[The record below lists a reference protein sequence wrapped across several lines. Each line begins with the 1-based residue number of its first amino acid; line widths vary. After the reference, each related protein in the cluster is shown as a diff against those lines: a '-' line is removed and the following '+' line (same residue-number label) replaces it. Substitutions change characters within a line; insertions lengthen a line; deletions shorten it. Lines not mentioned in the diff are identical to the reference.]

1 MLMLPGGTRE
11 RTKCMYKALIA
22 AILLSGW
29 TTAGLAQTSAEIAS
43 YKRAV
48 GAMKEGD
55 WDTARAEARRAGP
68 VGRDI
73 IEWRRFRASEGD
85 FGSVRK
91 FLARRADW
99 PGLKLLRRRSEVNVP
114 IGSRPLEVI
123 DFFSS
128 QPPQTGAGARALI
141 AAYRSR
147 GLDAKAEAEA
157 VRVWQTMLIEQE
169 DHDALLRGFG
179 SVLREHHEARLDMAL
194 WQGARQNAERMY
206 PLVSKGWVALGRAR
220 LARRG
225 TGSGVDALI
234 GRVPGTHRDHP
245 GLAFERM
252 QWRARNGDNLEAAA
266 FFFDAAEDG
275 LGLPERWAGW
285 RRSLARRLMRD
296 GKAKLAYRLA
306 SRHGLHE
313 GTSYADLEWLS
324 GYLALTYRNDGQL
337 ALHHFKRFR
346 DAVERP
352 ISLGRAGYWEGRAHE
367 LLGDMA
373 SARRAYALGARHQTS
388 FYGLLAAE
396 RAGIPLDPRLRGE
409 ETFPQWTRTTL
420 PESSVFAAVR
430 FFIASGERDQA
441 EQFVSHMAET
451 LPRDELGSLGEYVLA
466 VNEPHLSVAI
476 AKQAA
481 RRGIVLPKFYFPVAQ
496 MGVSNFPIPRELVLA
511 ITRQESEFDP
521 AVRSRVGALGIMQL
535 MPDTAREVA
544 AYLDMPYSSSR
555 MLSDT
560 YYNTRLG
567 TAYLDELLEKYD
579 GNVVLVAAAYNAGPG
594 RADRWIDS
602 LGDPKRSDMVD
613 WIEHI
618 PYSETR
624 NYVMRVAEGA
634 LIYRAR
640 LGGRFGP
647 VSLSREIASWQ
658 GHERA
663 VERGWSGW
671 TAVRP
676 RLRPSPLTD

>member
-1 MLMLPGGTRE
+1 MF
-11 RTKCMYKALIA
+11 KALIA
-22 AILLSGW
+22 AILLSGS

-48 GAMKEGD
+48 GAMKAVD
-55 WDTARAEARRAGP
+55 WDAARAEAGRAGP
-68 VGRDI
+68 VARDI
-73 IEWRRFRASEGD
+73 IEWRRFRAGVGD

-99 PGLKLLRRRSEVNVP
+99 PGLKLLRRRSEANIPV
-114 IGSRPLEVI
+114 GSRPREVI
-123 DFFSS
+123 AFFSG

-141 AAYRSR
+141 AAYRSS
-147 GLDAKAEAEA
+147 GLDAMAEAEA
-157 VRVWQTMLIEQE
+157 VRVWQTMTFRQG
-169 DHDALLRGFG
+169 DHDALLRDYGDA
-179 SVLREHHEARLDMAL
+179 LRAHHESRLDMLL
-194 WQGARQNAERMY
+194 WRGARENAERMY
-206 PLVSKGWVALGRAR
+206 PFVSKGWAALARAR

-234 GRVPGTHRDHP
+234 RQVPESHRDHP
-245 GLAFERM
+245 GLAFELM
-252 QWRARNGDNLEAAA
+252 QWRARNGDTPEAAA
-266 FFFDAAEDG
+266 LFFEAERDG
-275 LGLPERWAGW
+275 LGRPDRWARW

-296 GKAKLAYRLA
+296 GEADLAYRLA
-306 SRHGLHE
+306 SRHELHE
-313 GTSYADLEWLS
+313 GSSYADLEWLS
-324 GYLALTYRNDGQL
+324 GYLALTYRNDGQV
-337 ALHHFKRFR
+337 ALHHFTRFR

-352 ISLGRAGYWEGRAHE
+352 ISLGRAGYWEGRARE
-367 LLGDMA
+367 LLGDLEG
-373 SARRAYALGARHQTS
+373 ARRAYAFGARHQTS

-396 RAGIPLDPRLRGE
+396 RAGIPLDRALTGD
-409 ETFPQWTRTTL
+409 ETFPPWKRTTL
-420 PESSVFAAVR
+420 PKSSVFAAAR

-466 VNEPHLSVAI
+466 MNEPHLAVAI

-481 RRGIVLPKFYFPVAQ
+481 RRGIVLPKFYFPVARL
-496 MGVSNFPIPRELVLA
+496 GLSNFPIPRELVLA
-511 ITRQESEFDP
+511 VTRQESEFDP

-535 MPDTAREVA
+535 MPETAREIA

-560 YYNTRLG
+560 HYNARLG
-567 TAYLDELLEKYD
+567 MAYLDELLERYD

-594 RADRWIDS
+594 RADRWTDS
-602 LGDPKRSDMVD
+602 LGDPRRSDMVD

-618 PYSETR
+618 PYNETR

-634 LIYRAR
+634 LVYRAR
-640 LGGRFGP
+640 IGGKLGP
-647 VSLSREIASWQ
+647 VTLSREIANWQ

-663 VERGWSGW
+663 VRSGWSGW

>member
-1 MLMLPGGTRE
+1 MQVPGGTRE
-11 RTKCMYKALIA
+11 RIDFMFKALIA
-22 AILLSGW
+22 AIFLSGW

-48 GAMKEGD
+48 VAMKAGD
-55 WDTARAEARRAGP
+55 WETARAEAQRAGP
-68 VGRDI
+68 VARDI

-85 FGSVRK
+85 FVSIRK
-91 FLARRADW
+91 FLSRRADW
-99 PGLKLLRRRSEVNVP
+99 PGLKLLRRRSETNVP
-114 IGSRPLEVI
+114 VGSRPLEVI

-141 AAYRSR
+141 AAYRSK
-147 GLDAKAEAEA
+147 GFHAEAEAEA

-169 DHDALLRGFG
+169 DHDALLKEFRN
-179 SVLREHHEARLDMAL
+179 VLRPHHEARLDMLL
-194 WQGARQNAERMY
+194 WRGARQNAERMY
-206 PLVSKGWVALGRAR
+206 PLVSNGWVALARAR

-225 TGSGVDALI
+225 TGSGVEVLI
-234 GRVPGTHRDHP
+234 GKVPGSHRDHP
-245 GLAFERM
+245 GLAFEIM
-252 QWRARNGDNLEAAA
+252 QWRARNGDNQEAAA
-266 FFFDAAEDG
+266 IFFEAGEDG
-275 LGLPERWAGW
+275 LGRPARWAGW

-296 GKAKLAYRLA
+296 GKAELAYRLA
-306 SRHGLHE
+306 SRNGLQE
-313 GTSYADLEWLS
+313 GSSYADLEWRS
-324 GYLALTYRNDGQL
+324 GYLALTYMNDGQG

-352 ISLGRAGYWEGRAHE
+352 ISLGRAGYWQGRARE
-367 LLGDMA
+367 SLGDLA
-373 SARRAYALGARHQTS
+373 GARRAYALGARHQTS

-396 RAGIPLDPRLRGE
+396 RAGIPLDSALRGE
-409 ETFPQWTRTTL
+409 ETFPHWTSTTL
-420 PESSVFAAVR
+420 PRSSVFAAVR

-451 LPRDELGSLGEYVLA
+451 LPRHELGSLGEYVLA
-466 VNEPHLSVAI
+466 ENEPHLSVAI

-481 RRGIVLPKFYFPVAQ
+481 RRGIVLPRYYFPVAR

-567 TAYLDELLEKYD
+567 TAYLDELLERYD

-594 RADRWIDS
+594 RADRWTDS
-602 LGDPKRSDMVD
+602 LGDPRRSDMVD

-618 PYSETR
+618 PYNETR
-624 NYVMRVAEGA
+624 NYVMRVAEGM
-634 LIYRAR
+634 LVYRAR
-640 LGGRFGP
+640 LGGKLGP
-647 VSLSREIASWQ
+647 VTMSREIADWR

-663 VERGWSGW
+663 VRSGWSGW
-671 TAVRP
+671 TSVRP
-676 RLRPSPLTD
+676 RLRPAPLTD

>member
-1 MLMLPGGTRE
+1 MYVPGGTRE
-11 RTKCMYKALIA
+11 RIFFMFKALIA

-29 TTAGLAQTSAEIAS
+29 TTTGLAQTSAEIAS

-48 GAMKEGD
+48 EAMNAGD
-55 WDTARAEARRAGP
+55 WGTARMEAQRAGP
-68 VGRDI
+68 VARDI

-85 FGSVRK
+85 FSSIRK

-99 PGLKLLRRRSEVNVP
+99 PGLKLLRRRSETNVP
-114 IGSRPLEVI
+114 VGSRLLEVI

-147 GLDAKAEAEA
+147 GLHAKAEAEA
-157 VRVWQTMLIEQE
+157 VRVWQTMLMERE
-169 DHDALLRGFG
+169 DHDALLHEFG
-179 SVLREHHEARLDMAL
+179 NALSAHHLARLDMLL
-194 WQGARQNAERMY
+194 WRGARQNAERMY
-206 PLVSKGWVALGRAR
+206 PLVSKEWVALARAR

-225 TGSGVDALI
+225 TGSGVEVLI
-234 GRVPGTHRDHP
+234 GKVPGSHRDHP
-245 GLAFERM
+245 GLAFEIM

-266 FFFDAAEDG
+266 VFLEAGEDG
-275 LGLPERWAGW
+275 LGRPDRWAGW
-285 RRSLARRLMRD
+285 RRSLARRFMRD
-296 GKAKLAYRLA
+296 GKAELAYRLA
-306 SRHGLHE
+306 SRHGLQE
-313 GTSYADLEWLS
+313 GSSYADLEWLS
-324 GYLALTYRNDGQL
+324 GYLALTYMNDGQA

-367 LLGDMA
+367 LLGDLA

-396 RAGIPLDPRLRGE
+396 RAGIPLDSALRGE
-409 ETFPQWTRTTL
+409 ETFPEWTSTTL
-420 PESSVFAAVR
+420 PQSSVFAAVR

-451 LPRDELGSLGEYVLA
+451 LPRDELGSLGEYVLS

-481 RRGIVLPKFYFPVAQ
+481 RRGIVLPRYYFPVAR

-567 TAYLDELLEKYD
+567 TAYLDELLERYD

-594 RADRWIDS
+594 RADRWTVS

-618 PYSETR
+618 PYNETR
-624 NYVMRVAEGA
+624 NYVMRVAEGM

-640 LGGRFGP
+640 LGGELGP
-647 VSLSREIASWQ
+647 VTLSREIATWH

-663 VERGWSGW
+663 VRSGWSGW
-671 TAVRP
+671 TSVRP
-676 RLRPSPLTD
+676 RLRPAPLTD